1 MSDFRR
7 EATPKTTGFPE
18 LDAKLRYMATAAAN
32 RITTAAVR
40 VGLRESA
47 KFIRDRI
54 PLSIKKGINESS
66 KGIGVTT
73 NSKKANGT
81 SGKVGAG
88 VGKTMREAGGINA
101 KSLQRRGKRK
111 GVGVSAR
118 NLHWFAMGTEDRYT
132 GSKRIR
138 TKGNWKAKKL
148 EKTGNRVRFVGRIDK
163 LKWGGFV
170 KAGFESSL
178 SAVEAKMRDNIQ
190 KNLAI
195 AATKGT
201 AGAFEGLTGGD

>member
-1 MSDFRR
+1 MSNFRT

-18 LDAKLRYMATAAAN
+18 LDAKLQYMATSAAN
-32 RITTAAVR
+32 VIVSRAVR
-40 VGLRESA
+40 VGLNESA
-47 KFIRDRI
+47 KAIRSRI
-54 PLSIKKGINESS
+54 PASLRIAEGS
-66 KGIGVTT
+66 KGIGITT

-81 SGKVGAG
+81 TGKVGAG
-88 VGKTMREAGGINA
+88 VGKTQSEAGGINA
-101 KSLQRRGKRK
+101 RSLMRRGKRK

-118 NLHWFAMGTEDRYT
+118 NLHWFAMGTVNRFT

-138 TKGNWKAKKL
+138 TNGKWNSKNRQS
-148 EKTGNRVRFVGRIDK
+148 TGKPVRFVGRIDK

-170 KAGFESSL
+170 KQGFQSSL
-178 SAVEAKMRDNIQ
+178 PAAYAKMRDNIQ

-201 AGAFEGLTGGD
+201 AGAFEGMTNGN